1 MITKIQ
7 GEAPFQVLTNN
18 FSISPSQEGY
28 TLQISADGR
37 NYSNLF
43 SVGANVT
50 RLVTG
55 VAANSYYRLL
65 GNRSDVSINWMKTCV
80 TEGGGE
86 GGNAGELE
94 PVNEFPVGAP
104 AGTVVALASGNTV
117 GVYQY
122 DGTNWVPV
130 AGGDM
135 SNYYTKAETDDAIT
149 SATQDFVT
157 EADITAATAPIQT
170 QLDDVER
177 VTATAL
183 TELHDAIL
191 ELSGATEDFA
201 TKAYV
206 TAATAGFM
214 TSADTQEMIEEALT
228 GITADSTKLLPVSE
242 LPETAETGTVMALA
256 GGSGFGYWQEK
267 GDGYEYIITSPINA
281 ETLAEPVYV
290 GSLGWLDGDIVYH
303 NLYLA
308 DYYEDEYDGPRMSLY
323 LGEVEEGTTYL
334 DFWLEGVNDGYD
346 YNMGFDQYLEEGE
359 AYTNDEGLGFILS
372 GATEGSNTIGFS
384 IYAELV
390 VDGEPQGE
398 VPVRYFEMPEP
409 TSETGVYQYDGTSWG
424 KVGGDFATEA
434 YVNAAITSATQ
445 DFVTADDLTGYT
457 SEQDFQ
463 DFQDAISV
471 KEEVIA
477 SAITELHNA
486 VEDIDLTNYYT
497 KSEVDSEITA
507 ATENMVTTGDIADMV
522 TTGDIQSFV
531 TSGDVATQVSAA
543 TQNMVESTSVRTIWK
558 GTQVQY
564 DAILVKDPNTF
575 YIITNS

>member
-157 EADITAATAPIQT
+157 EADITAATSPIQT
-170 QLDDVER
+170 QLDDIER

-191 ELSGATEDFA
+191 ELSGAT
-201 TKAYV
+201 
-206 TAATAGFM
+206 
-214 TSADTQEMIEEALT
+214 
-228 GITADSTKLLPVSE
+228 
-242 LPETAETGTVMALA
+242 
-256 GGSGFGYWQEK
+256 
-267 GDGYEYIITSPINA
+267 
-281 ETLAEPVYV
+281 
-290 GSLGWLDGDIVYH
+290 
-303 NLYLA
+303 
-308 DYYEDEYDGPRMSLY
+308 
-323 LGEVEEGTTYL
+323 
-334 DFWLEGVNDGYD
+334 
-346 YNMGFDQYLEEGE
+346 
-359 AYTNDEGLGFILS
+359 
-372 GATEGSNTIGFS
+372 
-384 IYAELV
+384 
-390 VDGEPQGE
+390 
-398 VPVRYFEMPEP
+398 
-409 TSETGVYQYDGTSWG
+409 
-424 KVGGDFATEA
+424 GDFATEA

-497 KSEVDSEITA
+497 KSQVDSEITA

-531 TSGDVATQVSAA
+531 TSGDVATQISAA